1 MRVLIVKTSSM
12 GDVLHTLP
20 ALTDAAQ
27 AIPGI
32 RFDWVVEE
40 GFAQIPSWH
49 ESVERVIPVAI
60 RRWRKAWFSAPIK
73 AERQAFR
80 EAVQAVK
87 YDAIID
93 AQGLVKSAALV
104 TRLAHGVKHGMDWQ
118 TAREPLASLFYNRRH
133 HIAKQ
138 QHAVERT
145 RELFAKSL
153 GYAGAFFWTK
163 FGQIQTGI
171 QRKRTMLDN
180 TRLRIAI
187 QKSGRL
193 SEDSR
198 ELLSRCG
205 IKVNLHTQRLIAL
218 AENMPIDI
226 LRVRDDDIP
235 GLVMDGVVDLGIIG
249 ENVLE
254 EELLSRRAQGE
265 DPRYFTLRRLDFGGC
280 RLSLATPVDE
290 AWNGPAALD
299 GKRIATSYPHLLKR
313 YLDQKGISFKSCLL
327 NGSVEV
333 APRAGLADAI
343 CDLVSTGA
351 TLEANGLREVEVIY
365 RSKACLIQRDG
376 EMADAKQQ
384 LIDRLLTRI
393 QGVIQARESKY
404 IMMHAPTERLEEVV
418 ALLPGA
424 ERPTILPLA
433 GDKQRVAMHMV
444 SSETLFWETMEKLKA
459 LGASSILVLPIEKMM
474 E

>member
-1 MRVLIVKTSSM
+1 
-12 GDVLHTLP
+12 
-20 ALTDAAQ
+20 
-27 AIPGI
+27 
-32 RFDWVVEE
+32 
-40 GFAQIPSWH
+40 
-49 ESVERVIPVAI
+49 
-60 RRWRKAWFSAPIK
+60 
-73 AERQAFR
+73 
-80 EAVQAVK
+80 
-87 YDAIID
+87 
-93 AQGLVKSAALV
+93 
-104 TRLAHGVKHGMDWQ
+104 
-118 TAREPLASLFYNRRH
+118 
-133 HIAKQ
+133 
-138 QHAVERT
+138 
-145 RELFAKSL
+145 
-153 GYAGAFFWTK
+153 
-163 FGQIQTGI
+163 
-171 QRKRTMLDN
+171 MLDK

-193 SEDSR
+193 SDDSR
-198 ELLSRCG
+198 TLLARCG
-205 IKVNLHTQRLIAL
+205 IKINLQQQRLIAF

-254 EELLSRRAQGE
+254 EELLTRQAQGE
-265 DPRYFTLRRLDFGGC
+265 TPSYLTLRRLDFGDC
-280 RLSLATPVDE
+280 RLSLAASFDCEYTGVECLQD
-290 AWNGPAALD
+290 A
-299 GKRIATSYPHLLKR
+299 RIATSYPHLLKR
-313 YLDQKGISFKSCLL
+313 YLDQKGIRFKSCLL

-376 EMADAKQQ
+376 EMPEAKQR
-384 LIDRLLTRI
+384 LIDKLMLRI

-404 IMMHAPTERLEEVV
+404 IMLHAPNDKLEEIIS
-418 ALLPGA
+418 LLPGA

-433 GDKQRVAMHMV
+433 GAQNRVAMHMV

>member
-1 MRVLIVKTSSM
+1 
-12 GDVLHTLP
+12 
-20 ALTDAAQ
+20 
-27 AIPGI
+27 
-32 RFDWVVEE
+32 
-40 GFAQIPSWH
+40 
-49 ESVERVIPVAI
+49 
-60 RRWRKAWFSAPIK
+60 
-73 AERQAFR
+73 
-80 EAVQAVK
+80 
-87 YDAIID
+87 
-93 AQGLVKSAALV
+93 
-104 TRLAHGVKHGMDWQ
+104 
-118 TAREPLASLFYNRRH
+118 
-133 HIAKQ
+133 
-138 QHAVERT
+138 
-145 RELFAKSL
+145 
-153 GYAGAFFWTK
+153 
-163 FGQIQTGI
+163 
-171 QRKRTMLDN
+171 MLDK
-180 TRLRIAI
+180 TRLRIAM

-193 SEDSR
+193 SDESR
-198 ELLSRCG
+198 ELLARCG
-205 IKVNLHTQRLIAL
+205 IKINLQEQRLIAF

-280 RLSLATPVDE
+280 RLSLATPLDTE
-290 AWNGPAALD
+290 YTGPQSLQNA
-299 GKRIATSYPHLLKR
+299 RIATSYPHLLKQ
-313 YLDQKGISFKSCLL
+313 YLDKKSVDFKSCLL

-333 APRAGLADAI
+333 APRAGLSDAI

-376 EMADAKQQ
+376 EMPQEKQL
-384 LIDRLLTRI
+384 LIDKMMTRI

-404 IMMHAPTERLEEVV
+404 IMLHAPSERLDEIV

-433 GDKQRVAMHMV
+433 GDQQRVAMHMV